1 MKELFEEFKARKE
14 DLRELE
20 TEIKKASD
28 KFTNIESINEFRIKF
43 LGKKGI
49 ISLEMKELAS
59 LSGDERKQHAEKLN
73 KIKDSVL
80 EIIASKT
87 EELNS
92 KELEKKLNS
101 ETLDI
106 TLSTSKSYG
115 TIHPISQVIE
125 EVITIFGD
133 LDFFV
138 AEGPEVETDYNNFT
152 ALNTS
157 EHHPARQMHDTF
169 YVETETDGMPN
180 VLRTHTSPVQIRSML
195 KQKPPIRLIA
205 PGKTFRC
212 DNDQTHSPMF
222 HQVEGLVIDQE
233 SNMSHLKGCLE
244 IFLKTFFETDKLNMR
259 FRPSHFPFTEPS
271 AEVDIG
277 YTKKGNQLIIGEG
290 EDWLEILGCGMV
302 HPNVL
307 ENVNI
312 NSNEYQGYAFGMG
325 IERLAMLK
333 YGISDLRTF
342 FDSDLRW
349 NKHYGFSPLNI
360 PSIIGDLS

>member
-1 MKELFEEFKARKE
+1 MKDF
-14 DLRELE
+14 RELE

-92 KELEKKLNS
+92 EELEKKLNS

-360 PSIIGDLS
+360 PSIIGGLS

>member
-1 MKELFEEFKARKE
+1 MKDF
-14 DLRELE
+14 RELE

-59 LSGDERKQHAEKLN
+59 LSGDERKLHAEKLN

-92 KELEKKLNS
+92 EELEKKLNS

>member
-1 MKELFEEFKARKE
+1 
-14 DLRELE
+14 
-20 TEIKKASD
+20 
-28 KFTNIESINEFRIKF
+28 
-43 LGKKGI
+43 
-49 ISLEMKELAS
+49 MKELAS

-92 KELEKKLNS
+92 EELEKKLNS

-138 AEGPEVETDYNNFT
+138 AEGPEVETDYTNFT

-157 EHHPARQMHDTF
+157 ENHPARQMHDTF

-307 ENVNI
+307 ENVDI

>member
-1 MKELFEEFKARKE
+1 MKDF
-14 DLRELE
+14 RELE

-59 LSGDERKQHAEKLN
+59 LSGDERKQHAERLN
-73 KIKDSVL
+73 KIKDTVL

-92 KELEKKLNS
+92 EELEKKLNS

>member
-1 MKELFEEFKARKE
+1 MKDF
-14 DLRELE
+14 RELE

-73 KIKDSVL
+73 KIKDTVL

-92 KELEKKLNS
+92 EELEKKLNS

-290 EDWLEILGCGMV
+290 EDWLKILGCGMV

>member
-1 MKELFEEFKARKE
+1 MKDF
-14 DLRELE
+14 RELE

-92 KELEKKLNS
+92 EELEKKLNS

-233 SNMSHLKGCLE
+233 SNMGHLKGCLE

>member
-1 MKELFEEFKARKE
+1 MKDF
-14 DLRELE
+14 RELE
-20 TEIKKASD
+20 TEFKKASD

-49 ISLEMKELAS
+49 ISLEMKELAI

-73 KIKDSVL
+73 KIKDTVL

-92 KELEKKLNS
+92 EELEKKLNS

-277 YTKKGNQLIIGEG
+277 YTKRGNQLIIGEG
-290 EDWLEILGCGMV
+290 DDWLEILGCGMV

>member
-1 MKELFEEFKARKE
+1 MKDF
-14 DLRELE
+14 RELE

-92 KELEKKLNS
+92 EELEKKLNS

-106 TLSTSKSYG
+106 TLSTSRSYG

-259 FRPSHFPFTEPS
+259 FRPSHFPYTEPY

>member
-1 MKELFEEFKARKE
+1 MKDF
-14 DLRELE
+14 RELE

-49 ISLEMKELAS
+49 ISLEMKEIAN

>member
-1 MKELFEEFKARKE
+1 MRDF
-14 DLRELE
+14 RELE

-80 EIIASKT
+80 KIIASKT

>member
-1 MKELFEEFKARKE
+1 MKDF
-14 DLRELE
+14 RELE

-125 EVITIFGD
+125 EVIAIFGD

>member
-1 MKELFEEFKARKE
+1 MK

-92 KELEKKLNS
+92 EELEKKLNS

>member
-1 MKELFEEFKARKE
+1 MKDF
-14 DLRELE
+14 RELE

-73 KIKDSVL
+73 KIKESVL

-92 KELEKKLNS
+92 EELEKKLNS

>member
-1 MKELFEEFKARKE
+1 MKDF
-14 DLRELE
+14 RELE

-80 EIIASKT
+80 EIITSKT

-92 KELEKKLNS
+92 EELEKKLNS

-222 HQVEGLVIDQE
+222 HQVEGLVIDKE

>member
-1 MKELFEEFKARKE
+1 MKDF
-14 DLRELE
+14 RELE

-92 KELEKKLNS
+92 EELEKKLNS

-302 HPNVL
+302 HPQVL

>member
-1 MKELFEEFKARKE
+1 MKDF
-14 DLRELE
+14 RELE

-28 KFTNIESINEFRIKF
+28 KFTSIESINEFRIKF

-49 ISLEMKELAS
+49 ISLEMKVLAS

-87 EELNS
+87 EEINS
-92 KELEKKLNS
+92 EELEKKLNS

>member
-1 MKELFEEFKARKE
+1 MKDF
-14 DLRELE
+14 RELE

-59 LSGDERKQHAEKLN
+59 LSGDERKQNAEKLI

-92 KELEKKLNS
+92 EELEKKLNS

>member
-1 MKELFEEFKARKE
+1 MKDF
-14 DLRELE
+14 RELE
-20 TEIKKASD
+20 TEIKKASG

-92 KELEKKLNS
+92 EELEKKLNS

-106 TLSTSKSYG
+106 TLSTSRSYG

>member
-1 MKELFEEFKARKE
+1 MKDF
-14 DLRELE
+14 RELE

-73 KIKDSVL
+73 KIKDTVL

-92 KELEKKLNS
+92 EELEKKLNS

-244 IFLKTFFETDKLNMR
+244 IFLKTFFETDKLSMR

-290 EDWLEILGCGMV
+290 EGWLEILGCGMV

>member
-1 MKELFEEFKARKE
+1 MKDF
-14 DLRELE
+14 RELE

-59 LSGDERKQHAEKLN
+59 LSGDERKQNAEKLN

-92 KELEKKLNS
+92 EELEKKLNS

-133 LDFFV
+133 LDFVV

>member
-1 MKELFEEFKARKE
+1 MKDF
-14 DLRELE
+14 RELE

-92 KELEKKLNS
+92 EELEKKLKS

-195 KQKPPIRLIA
+195 KQQPPIRLIA

>member
-1 MKELFEEFKARKE
+1 MKDFK
-14 DLRELE
+14 ELE

-92 KELEKKLNS
+92 EELEKKLNS

-106 TLSTSKSYG
+106 TLSTSKAYG

>member
-1 MKELFEEFKARKE
+1 MKDF
-14 DLRELE
+14 RELE

-28 KFTNIESINEFRIKF
+28 KFTDIESINEFRIKF

-92 KELEKKLNS
+92 EELEKKLNS

-233 SNMSHLKGCLE
+233 SNMSHLKGCLQ

>member
-1 MKELFEEFKARKE
+1 MKDF
-14 DLRELE
+14 RELE

-28 KFTNIESINEFRIKF
+28 KFTDIESINEFRIKF

-73 KIKDSVL
+73 KIKDTVL

-92 KELEKKLNS
+92 EELEKKLNS

-195 KQKPPIRLIA
+195 EQKPPIRLIA

-277 YTKKGNQLIIGEG
+277 YTKKGNQLIIGDG

-312 NSNEYQGYAFGMG
+312 NSNEFQGYAFGMG

>member
-1 MKELFEEFKARKE
+1 MKDF
-14 DLRELE
+14 RELE

-73 KIKDSVL
+73 KIKDTVL

-92 KELEKKLNS
+92 EELEKKLNS

-290 EDWLEILGCGMV
+290 ENWLEILGCGMV

>member
-1 MKELFEEFKARKE
+1 MKDF
-14 DLRELE
+14 RELE

-92 KELEKKLNS
+92 EELEKKLNS

-169 YVETETDGMPN
+169 YVETESDGMPN

>member
-1 MKELFEEFKARKE
+1 MKDF
-14 DLRELE
+14 RELE

-80 EIIASKT
+80 EIIDLKT
-87 EELNS
+87 EELNNE
-92 KELEKKLNS
+92 ELEKKLNS

-106 TLSTSKSYG
+106 TLSTSKTYG

>member
-1 MKELFEEFKARKE
+1 MYKR
-14 DLRELE
+14 
-20 TEIKKASD
+20 
-28 KFTNIESINEFRIKF
+28 
-43 LGKKGI
+43 
-49 ISLEMKELAS
+49 
-59 LSGDERKQHAEKLN
+59 Q
-73 KIKDSVL
+73 VL
-80 EIIASKT
+80 EIIALKT

>member
-1 MKELFEEFKARKE
+1 
-14 DLRELE
+14 
-20 TEIKKASD
+20 
-28 KFTNIESINEFRIKF
+28 
-43 LGKKGI
+43 
-49 ISLEMKELAS
+49 MKELAS

>member
-1 MKELFEEFKARKE
+1 MKDF
-14 DLRELE
+14 RELE

-73 KIKDSVL
+73 KIKDTVL

-92 KELEKKLNS
+92 EELEKKLNS

-125 EVITIFGD
+125 EVIAIFGD

>member
-1 MKELFEEFKARKE
+1 MKDF
-14 DLRELE
+14 RELE

-290 EDWLEILGCGMV
+290 EGWLEILGCGMV

>member
-1 MKELFEEFKARKE
+1 MKDF
-14 DLRELE
+14 RELE

-28 KFTNIESINEFRIKF
+28 KFTDIESINEFRIKF

-92 KELEKKLNS
+92 EELEKKLNS

-106 TLSTSKSYG
+106 TLSTSKSFG

-349 NKHYGFSPLNI
+349 NKHYGFSPLNM

>member
-1 MKELFEEFKARKE
+1 MKDF
-14 DLRELE
+14 RELE

-28 KFTNIESINEFRIKF
+28 NFTDIESINEFRIKF

-59 LSGDERKQHAEKLN
+59 LSGDERKQNAEKLN

-92 KELEKKLNS
+92 EELEKKLNS